1 MGKKQRGLVEE
12 TSWAKIGNQELSS
25 GSVGSNMCRS
35 PEAIAI
41 MQVRDEGDQ
50 ELTVRVGR
58 ILELF

>member
-12 TSWAKIGNQELSS
+12 TSWAKIGDQELSS
-25 GSVGSNMCRS
+25 GSVGSNTCGS
-35 PEAIAI
+35 PEAIAM
-41 MQVRDEGDQ
+41 MQVRDEGHQ